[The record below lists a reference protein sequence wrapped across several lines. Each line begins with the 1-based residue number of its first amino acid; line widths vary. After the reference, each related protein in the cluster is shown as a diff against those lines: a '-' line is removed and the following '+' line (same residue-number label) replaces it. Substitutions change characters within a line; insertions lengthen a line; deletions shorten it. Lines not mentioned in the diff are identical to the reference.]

1 METLENDENA
11 FLILQAQWLGKS
23 MDDIQ
28 KIVRE
33 TEEEREN
40 NHKRLIEEVLMDNLD
55 KELTVDDNKK
65 LKEQLRKSLVFL
77 ATKYIK
83 DEANRRNDIKSFND
97 RAKTLTKEKF
107 NRVMEAS
114 DLPYIL
120 EKSSQSTF
128 TFHKINN

>member
-1 METLENDENA
+1 M
-11 FLILQAQWLGKS
+11 K
-23 MDDIQ
+23 Q
-28 KIVRE
+28 K
-33 TEEEREN
+33 N
-40 NHKRLIEEVLMDNLD
+40 NCVKYKYVS
-55 KELTVDDNKK
+55 T
-65 LKEQLRKSLVFL
+65 LVFL